1 LRGRFTG
8 RFRHSHVSDRE
19 RKFGDK
25 AATYLLVK
33 LSLG

>member
-1 LRGRFTG
+1 MYRIANEKLGN
-8 RFRHSHVSDRE
+8 
-19 RKFGDK
+19 K